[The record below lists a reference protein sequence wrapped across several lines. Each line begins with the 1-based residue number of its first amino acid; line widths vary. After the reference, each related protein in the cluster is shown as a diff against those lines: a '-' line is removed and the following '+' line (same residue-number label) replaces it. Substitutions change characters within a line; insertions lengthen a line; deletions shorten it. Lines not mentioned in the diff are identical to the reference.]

1 MKNEI
6 GTLAGTVWSLLSE
19 KGPLTITQLKTATK
33 GTDFLVAAAVGWL
46 AREDKVGFEKTGKT
60 IKIKLL

>member
-6 GTLAGTVWSLLSE
+6 GVLAGSVWSLLNE
-19 KGPLTITQLKTATK
+19 KGPLSLTQLKTATK
-33 GTDFLVAAAVGWL
+33 ETDFLVAAAVGWL
-46 AREDKVGFEKTGKT
+46 AREDKVEFEKTGKV